1 MQFGRLSG
9 AGIAVLGALLLLLQF
24 SFFLNSS
31 QSLNRPTEEHR
42 DFGEHDLRTGRMHQL
57 PGILG
62 TVLLISGLA
71 VFFLARTEDEPP
83 QEKAVK

>member
-1 MQFGRLSG
+1 MQFGRLTG

-24 SFFLNSS
+24 GFFLNSS
-31 QSLNRPTEEHR
+31 RPLNRPTEEHR
-42 DFGEHDLRTGRMHQL
+42 DSREHDWLIGRMHQL

-62 TVLLISGLA
+62 TVLLVSGVA
-71 VFFLARTEDEPP
+71 VFFLARMEDEPP